1 MGGIPLPCLDEG
13 SELCSDRVL
22 ASREQTFVMEN
33 ALDVFHTVTLP
44 PPPAMAAV
52 DLSHILTVRTWWDS
66 WKESS

>member
-1 MGGIPLPCLDEG
+1 MGGIPLPSLDEG

-22 ASREQTFVMEN
+22 ARREQTFVMEN
-33 ALDVFHTVTLP
+33 ALDLFHTVTLP

-52 DLSHILTVRTWWDS
+52 DLSHIRTWWDS